1 MVMNFSS
8 FKTAMALTAS
18 MAVFFSGSLFGQNAP
33 AEDQASELEA
43 LRKQVEFQ
51 GQQIEALTRE
61 VIRLSRLIE
70 EGKASGPSVQT
81 GNSMPLPRSIPTRDT
96 PKAEP
101 VSAPTG
107 KTHTV
112 QKGDTLIAISK
123 RYGVS
128 VEEIAE
134 LNKISDTRLIQIG
147 QVLILPA
154 NAAAPAEQ

>member
-1 MVMNFSS
+1 MIFSLS
-8 FKTAMALTAS
+8 KTAMGIMLS
-18 MAVFFSGSLFGQNAP
+18 MAVFVSGNLHAQTAP
-33 AEDQASELEA
+33 ETNQASELEA

-81 GNSMPLPRSIPTRDT
+81 GTSMPLPRSLPTRET

-101 VSAPTG
+101 VAASTG

-112 QKGDTLIAISK
+112 QKGDTLIAISN

-128 VEEIAE
+128 VDEIAK
-134 LNKISDTRLIQIG
+134 LNNISDTRLIQIG

-154 NAAAPAEQ
+154 NAKTPEAPQP